1 MPSTTPA
8 QQKLMALAY
17 RKPSQVSKK
26 NRGVLRMPKQKLREF
41 MSLSRAAK
49 KPGQARGL

>member
-17 RKPSQVSKK
+17 RKPSLVSKK
-26 NRGVLRMPKQKLREF
+26 NRGVLRMPKSRLRDF
-41 MSLSRAAK
+41 MSLAKAAK
-49 KPGQARGL
+49 K